1 MKNIYFKIFVGFAI
15 SFIFLQ
21 CNRDEV
27 IEPINSTV
35 NVKFPS
41 NFPEI
46 NPSLKN
52 FEITKYGVELGQKL
66 FEDKRLSKDNTIACA
81 TCHKKEN
88 AYADQ
93 GNAISPGVNGLLGFR
108 NAPPLQNLY
117 WLKDYMWEGAVT
129 NLEQQPII
137 PITTEQE
144 MCATISG
151 VISKIKDEKEYQD
164 LFYKVYGNSNINAN
178 RILNAITQY
187 ELTLVSSE
195 SKYDK
200 VLRSEGEVFSTEENQ
215 GYATFQQKC
224 SSCHSTALFTDNS
237 FRNIGFPLSSL
248 LDGNGNPE
256 EGRMRV
262 TGIKDDY
269 MKFRTPSL
277 RNVEF
282 TAPYGS
288 FGQFRTLKD
297 VLDYFDNG
305 VLYANNLDP
314 ILKNNGN
321 RIPLTEN
328 EKTNLIA
335 FLRTL
340 SDKKFIGQ

>member
-1 MKNIYFKIFVGFAI
+1 MKIFRNLMLPIFFVFTSCTVDKTDYEAELYAGASEYTVYKEVT
-15 SFIFLQ
+15 SFTLA
-21 CNRDEV
+21 NYKV
-27 IEPINSTV
+27 
-35 NVKFPS
+35 
-41 NFPEI
+41 
-46 NPSLKN
+46 SL
-52 FEITKYGVELGQKL
+52 EAL
-66 FEDKRLSKDNTIACA
+66 
-81 TCHKKEN
+81 
-88 AYADQ
+88 
-93 GNAISPGVNGLLGFR
+93 NG
-108 NAPPLQNLY
+108 NLY
-117 WLKDYMWEGAVT
+117 KGYNEIHLRIANSSGNAVT
-129 NLEQQPII
+129 NISSVTFLPILSKNDGSVESCPHQYKLE
-137 PITTEQE
+137 
-144 MCATISG
+144 
-151 VISKIKDEKEYQD
+151 Y
-164 LFYKVYGNSNINAN
+164 
-178 RILNAITQY
+178 
-187 ELTLVSSE
+187 LTAD
-195 SKYDK
+195 KYFK
-200 VLRSEGEVFSTEENQ
+200 